1 MLLLIIGLIVIGLII
16 CGFYCYNNKD
26 SCGAEILI
34 GLLAIALVFML
45 IASCVTAYNIRGAKV
60 IEAEISMLEE
70 ENEKFEEKMAAIVTD
85 YMKHESETFEKATI
99 DSETI
104 TFYVAKYPE
113 LKSDSLVNSQI
124 ETYRRNKSQIIEL
137 KRQLL
142 NIPRLKWLLY
152 FGG

>member
-1 MLLLIIGLIVIGLII
+1 
-16 CGFYCYNNKD
+16 
-26 SCGAEILI
+26 
-34 GLLAIALVFML
+34 
-45 IASCVTAYNIRGAKV
+45 
-60 IEAEISMLEE
+60 MLEE
-70 ENEKFEEKMAAIVTD
+70 ENEKFEEKMATIVTG

-99 DSETI
+99 DSETL

-124 ETYRRNKSQIIEL
+124 ETYRRNKSQIVVL
-137 KRQLL
+137 KKELL